1 MANCQFAY
9 RDRRQIMLAGWRA
22 LDTWARGNDLFFL
35 GGGGGS
41 DLSDIP
47 AGEKPA
53 AVVSRLA
60 NVKNLIGQR
69 D

>member
-1 MANCQFAY
+1 
-9 RDRRQIMLAGWRA
+9 MLAGWRA

-35 GGGGGS
+35 EGGGS